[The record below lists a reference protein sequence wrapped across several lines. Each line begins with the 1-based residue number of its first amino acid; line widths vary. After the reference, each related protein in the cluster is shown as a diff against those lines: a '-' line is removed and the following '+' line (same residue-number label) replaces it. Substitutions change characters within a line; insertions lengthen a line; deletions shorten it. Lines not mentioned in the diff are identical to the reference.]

1 MPRVS
6 RTDQAYAKARDGFAR
21 SAANN
26 PTLSL
31 DELGVSWD
39 SISTQENNVSVRSSG
54 RDDKSYVTE
63 TKLDLVLN
71 DGKIIGWYSLF
82 ENENEEVIDDYLV
95 FI

>member
-1 MPRVS
+1 MS

-54 RDDKSYVTE
+54 PHDKSYVTE